1 MATRRRTSGSSRT
14 TRGSNVK
21 VDLSKTK
28 ERVLTPEGRYS
39 ASIEEATVETNKAGD
54 GEYIQFKFAIS
65 EGKYEGNKVITN
77 CSLKPQALFSLK
89 NLLSAIGFSIPKKAF
104 DLDLNDLIG
113 QECDIQISHE
123 MYEGKRKPK
132 ITEFY
137 SSEEEAEDEDVNTE
151 DLLEELSLV
160 ELKQLAKAL
169 GVKASELK
177 GLKKSAIID
186 LLLEEYEEEDITEEY
201 DELFDEDTEDEEDED
216 TEDEEDE
223 EEEDYS
229 DMPTAELRTECRA
242 RGLSVKKGM
251 KKQDLIDMLEEDD
264 DE

>member
-1 MATRRRTSGSSRT
+1 
-14 TRGSNVK
+14 
-21 VDLSKTK
+21 
-28 ERVLTPEGRYS
+28 
-39 ASIEEATVETNKAGD
+39 
-54 GEYIQFKFAIS
+54 
-65 EGKYEGNKVITN
+65 
-77 CSLKPQALFSLK
+77 
-89 NLLSAIGFSIPKKAF
+89 
-104 DLDLNDLIG
+104 
-113 QECDIQISHE
+113 